1 MSPRRQ
7 KGYSYIGTGSDL
19 KALTA
24 RMRQAAR
31 VALDTEGDSLHHYF
45 EKVCLIQLTL
55 AGGTHIVDPLSGM
68 DLSQFLRVLSGKAL
82 ILHGGEYD
90 LRMLRSSTG
99 FRPHNEV
106 FDTMLAAQLLG
117 YEQLGLA
124 ALANRLLDVP
134 LSKQGQKSDWSRRP
148 LTRAQIKY
156 AADDTRYLSPLAD
169 ILFSELRKLGRHGWH
184 RETCTAMVEST
195 AHERLRDPV
204 DAWRI
209 KGLSL
214 LRPRQLAFVRQLWYW
229 RENEARGADLPP
241 FKIMGNQQMIVLAV
255 WAASHPTPL
264 SLEGPRLPRNCKGRR
279 LRTLRNAIRKAQKMP
294 ESKCPKPRRGGQD
307 TALSGNVSKSEV
319 NALRAEC
326 ARLAGRLGIDTFV
339 LAPRATLVEIAR
351 KRPRTTK
358 EIMAAGPLL
367 RWQANLLKPGI
378 RRILGKG

>member
-1 MSPRRQ
+1 MR
-7 KGYSYIGTGSDL
+7 
-19 KALTA
+19 AVA
-24 RMRQAAR
+24 RIAI
-31 VALDTEGDSLHHYF
+31 DTEGDSLHHYF

-55 AGGTHIVDPLSGM
+55 TGETYIVDPLSGI

-90 LRMLRSSTG
+90 LRMLKASTG

-117 YEQLGLA
+117 HKQLGLA
-124 ALANRLLDVP
+124 ALAKQFFNVT

-148 LTRAQIKY
+148 LTQAQMRY
-156 AADDTRYLSPLAD
+156 AADDTRYLAPLAD
-169 ILFSELRKLGRHGWH
+169 ILSSELRKLGRRDWH
-184 RETCTAMVEST
+184 QETCKAMIKST
-195 AHERLRDPV
+195 ALEKPRDPG

-229 RENEARGADLPP
+229 RENEARKADLPP

-264 SLEGPRLPRNCKGRR
+264 NLEGPRLPRNCRGRR
-279 LRTLRNAIRKAQKMP
+279 LKTLRNAILKAQRMP
-294 ESKCPKPRRGGQD
+294 ESKWPEPRRGRKD
-307 TALSGNVSKSEV
+307 AALAENVSRSEV
-319 NALRAEC
+319 EALRAEC
-326 ARLAGRLGIDTFV
+326 SRLAAKLGIDASV
-339 LAPRATLVEIAR
+339 LAPRASLVGVAR

-358 EIMAAGPLL
+358 EIMAAGPLM

-378 RRILGKG
+378 RRILG